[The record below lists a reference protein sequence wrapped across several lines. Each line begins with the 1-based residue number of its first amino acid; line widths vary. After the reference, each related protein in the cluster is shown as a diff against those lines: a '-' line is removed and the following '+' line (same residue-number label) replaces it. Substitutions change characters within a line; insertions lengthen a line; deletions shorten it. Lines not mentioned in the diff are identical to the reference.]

1 MSLIFSSDFFLGTRS
16 TQRNISSHLL
26 GIVVT
31 ALVSMALIAI
41 GLITYTNSEQ
51 REFAEAEMSV
61 TARALSVA
69 LDQQLLVTRAA
80 LESIGAAVTE
90 GGDPEQLRRIARTVQ
105 AMHPNWS
112 TVSLRDAAGATL
124 FSTAVPYG
132 TPAPELADIS
142 TQIAEVIGSGHPQVT
157 DLMYD
162 PVSKTPVAAV
172 LVPVQGRGG
181 RRFALVAEV
190 AASKWEEL
198 LRNQQ
203 IPPGWVA
210 GIVDRTGIV
219 IARTRASEQY
229 VGQPVRDWMK
239 EAIQSAPEG
248 RSEGLALE
256 GELQTLAFSRSAV
269 SGWTVTF
276 AAPAA
281 FFQEPLRRS
290 LWTSVAI
297 CGLALGAASLLVL
310 HYARR
315 LSRSVV
321 GLTRMAEAMQTPGA
335 TLPPPPPA
343 DMEELTS
350 VYDSMRQATDQ
361 LRKADEQRMTSMREL
376 QHRVKNDLQAIMALL
391 ALEGRQS
398 KSDETQRILK
408 ELEGR
413 IEALRLVHS
422 RLYEA
427 KLIGRIELGGYLR
440 ELCGNSVALYGRGH
454 AGGIGF
460 EATVGEVH
468 VGHDTA
474 VSLGLIANEFI
485 TNSAK
490 HAFPGRAG
498 TISLDLAVPK
508 PGEVRLRLS
517 DDGVGLSP
525 NRTRSSGMRLI
536 SMLAG
541 QVGAKPEWD
550 TEAGTSLRLSFHVE
564 EEPAAA

>member
-1 MSLIFSSDFFLGTRS
+1 MSLILSPDSFLGARS

-31 ALVSMALIAI
+31 ALVSMALIAV
-41 GLITYTNSEQ
+41 GLVTYTLSRQ
-51 REFAEAEMSV
+51 RDFAEAEMSV

-80 LESIGAAVTE
+80 LESIGASVSE
-90 GGDPEQLRRIARTVQ
+90 GGGPEQLRRIARTVQ

-112 TVSLRDAAGATL
+112 AVSLRDAAGATL

-132 TPAPELADIS
+132 TPAPHPADVS
-142 TQIAEVIGSGHPQVT
+142 TQIAEVIESGHPQVT
-157 DLMYD
+157 GLMYD

-172 LVPVQGRGG
+172 LVPVQAGDG
-181 RRFALVAEV
+181 RRLALVAEV
-190 AASKWEEL
+190 AASKWEDL

-203 IPPGWVA
+203 IPAGWVA

-239 EAIQSAPEG
+239 EAIRSAPEG
-248 RSEGLALE
+248 RSEGSALE
-256 GELQTLAFSRSAV
+256 GETQILAFSRSAV

-281 FFQEPLRRS
+281 AFQEPLRRS
-290 LWTSVAI
+290 LWTSLAI
-297 CGLALGAASLLVL
+297 SGLAIGAASLLVL
-310 HYARR
+310 RYARR

-321 GLTRMAEAMQTPGA
+321 GLARLAEAMQTPGA
-335 TLPPPPPA
+335 ALPPPPPA

-350 VYDSMRQATDQ
+350 VYDSMRQATDR

-391 ALEGRQS
+391 ALESRQS

-427 KLIGRIELGGYLR
+427 RLIGRIELGGYLR
-440 ELCGNSVALYGRGH
+440 ELCGNAVALHGRGH
-454 AGGIGF
+454 AGGIRF
-460 EATVGEVH
+460 EAAVGEVH
-468 VGHDTA
+468 VDHDTA

-490 HAFPGRAG
+490 HAFPGRVG
-498 TISLDLAVPK
+498 TIGLDLAVPQ

-517 DDGVGLSP
+517 DNGIGLPP
-525 NRTRSSGMRLI
+525 NRTRSSGLRLI

-541 QVGAKPEWD
+541 QVGAKPEWEN
-550 TEAGTSLRLSFHVE
+550 EAGTSLRLSFRVE
-564 EEPAAA
+564 EVPAAA

>member
-1 MSLIFSSDFFLGTRS
+1 MSLIFSPDSFLGARS

-26 GIVVT
+26 GVVVT
-31 ALVSMALIAI
+31 ALVSMALIAV
-41 GLITYTNSEQ
+41 GLITYTISAQ
-51 REFAEAEMSV
+51 REFAESEMSM

-80 LESIGAAVTE
+80 LASIGAAVTE

-112 TVSLRDAAGATL
+112 AVSLHDADGTTL
-124 FSTAVPYG
+124 FTTAVPYG
-132 TPAPELADIS
+132 IPAPKLADVS
-142 TQIAEVIGSGHPQVT
+142 SQIAEVIGSGHPQVT
-157 DLMYD
+157 GLMYD

-172 LVPVQGRGG
+172 LVPVQSGDGH
-181 RRFALVAEV
+181 RFALVAEV
-190 AASKWEEL
+190 AASKWEDL

-210 GIVDRTGIV
+210 GIVDRTGVV
-219 IARTRASEQY
+219 IARTRASERY
-229 VGQPVRDWMK
+229 VGRTVRDWMR

-248 RSEGLALE
+248 RAEGPALE
-256 GELQTLAFSRSAV
+256 GELLSLAFSRSAV
-269 SGWTVTF
+269 SGWTVTL
-276 AAPAA
+276 AAPVA
-281 FFQEPLRRS
+281 FFEEPLRRS
-290 LWTSVAI
+290 LWTSMAI
-297 CGLALGAASLLVL
+297 CSLALGAASLLVL
-310 HYARR
+310 RYARR

-321 GLTRMAEAMQTPGA
+321 GLARMADAMQTPGA

-361 LRKADEQRMTSMREL
+361 LRKADEQRMTAMREL

-398 KSDETQRILK
+398 KNDETQRILK

-440 ELCGNSVALYGRGH
+440 ELCANSVALYGRGH
-454 AGGIGF
+454 DGGIRF
-460 EATVGEVH
+460 EAAVGEVH

-498 TISLDLAVPK
+498 TISLDLAVPE
-508 PGEVRLRLS
+508 PGQVRLRLS
-517 DDGVGLSP
+517 DDGVGLAP

-541 QVGAKPEWD
+541 QVGATPDWGGD
-550 TEAGTSLRLSFHVE
+550 GGTSLRLSFRVE